1 VSVEAHLDDNVAEW
15 LAPREGTLR
24 MTAEVARAMGLE
36 LKRLNPIAIWVGR
49 FSRRRGVQLGH
60 KIALRHVAR
69 WETERDPE
77 SAPRQGHEDADA
89 VSELRAIASADRR
102 SLGQAERLSRLGGGH
117 LESAIGNRCY
127 RLIVAAKR
135 DQPIQPP
142 RQIDVARFD
151 ATAEFKTLSDG
162 VRWQR
167 LADLVPPLVPLE
179 EEVRHGAF
187 VRPDIQEGTALPR
200 GGRRQ
205 RNADAAC
212 RWYALQERVGA
223 LLGPTS
229 GRTDLLL
236 SSREARNAAFHHLY
250 QLGKSS

>member
-1 VSVEAHLDDNVAEW
+1 VGDAV
-15 LAPREGTLR
+15 LR
-24 MTAEVARAMGLE
+24 RAL
-36 LKRLNPIAIWVGR
+36 
-49 FSRRRGVQLGH
+49 
-60 KIALRHVAR
+60 
-69 WETERDPE
+69 E
-77 SAPRQGHEDADA
+77 SARQGHEDADA